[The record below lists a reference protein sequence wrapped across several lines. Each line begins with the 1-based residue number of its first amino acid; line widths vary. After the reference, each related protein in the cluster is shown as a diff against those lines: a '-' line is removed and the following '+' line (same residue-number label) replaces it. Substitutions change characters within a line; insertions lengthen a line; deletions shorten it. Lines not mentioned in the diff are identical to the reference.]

1 MLLVC
6 VHTYVYYRSWMLKYA
21 EDFKNNRLLRNKVG
35 ELRLVVE
42 HEGEEEM
49 LTMVDLDQW

>member
-1 MLLVC
+1 MC
-6 VHTYVYYRSWMLKYA
+6 VHTYMYYRSWMLKYA

>member
-1 MLLVC
+1 
-6 VHTYVYYRSWMLKYA
+6 MLKYA